1 MGFSKS
7 AVFVATTVAATLISG
22 AAQASAAPELPG
34 ADTELRAELTEA
46 LAEGGT
52 RFVPLSPTRVLD
64 TRNGTG
70 VPAAGPVGPA
80 GSIEVSVAGK
90 VPADAVAVA
99 LNVTGTG
106 GTANT
111 YITVWP
117 SGLERPL
124 ASNVNL
130 APGETRPNGAVTEIG
145 LDGFVSLYNN
155 AGKTHLIADLAG
167 YYTESTIDTAAY
179 STVEPVR
186 IRDTRNV
193 GGAVP
198 AGQSIEI
205 DFSAKVPASATAVTI
220 NLTGVGATQGTFVTA
235 WPTGTDRPTAS
246 SLNLS
251 SAAATPNQA
260 IVALGADRKIS
271 LFNNAGSTHLIVDL
285 VGYYSPE
292 SPYHF
297 YPVEPWRN
305 MDTRPG
311 GGLDGGYYGNLP
323 YTNLPAEIVAFTYN
337 VTGTNTTANTFVTVW
352 PAGIDL
358 PTVSNLNLAPGQTS
372 ANMATVGVGY
382 EDGER
387 AVSFYN
393 NAGYVDLIVDVSGV
407 FATPPPPPA
416 S

>member
-7 AVFVATTVAATLISG
+7 AVIVATTVAATLITG
-22 AAQASAAPELPG
+22 AAQASAAPEVPATVDAALQ
-34 ADTELRAELTEA
+34 AELTEA
-46 LAEGGT
+46 MAEGGT

-64 TRNGTG
+64 TRTG
-70 VPAAGPVGPA
+70 AGVPVGPA
-80 GSIEVSVAGK
+80 SSVDVSMVGK

-117 SGLERPL
+117 TGVERPL

-130 APGETRPNGAVTEIG
+130 APGETRPNGVVTEIG

-167 YYTESTIDTAAY
+167 YYTESTTNTAAY
-179 STVEPVR
+179 STLAPNRV
-186 IRDTRNV
+186 RDTRNS
-193 GGAVP
+193 GGAVQ

-220 NLTGVGATQGTFVTA
+220 NLTGVGATQNTFVTA

-251 SAAATPNQA
+251 SAAATPNQV
-260 IVALGADRKIS
+260 IVALGADRKVS
-271 LFNNAGSTHLIVDL
+271 LFNNAGSTHLIVDI
-285 VGYYSPE
+285 VGFYSTD
-292 SPYHF
+292 SLYLF
-297 YPVEPWRN
+297 YPFTPFRDY
-305 MDTRPG
+305 DTRINN
-311 GGLDGGYYGNLP
+311 DGFYDGESGNLLYP
-323 YTNLPAEIVAFTYN
+323 ELPTNIAAFTYN
-337 VTGTNTTANTFVTVW
+337 LTGTNITANTFLTAW
-352 PAGIDL
+352 PAGL
-358 PTVSNLNLAPGQTS
+358 ARPTASNLNLAPGQTS
-372 ANMATVGVGY
+372 ANMATIGVGY
-382 EDGER
+382 DSAEGAH

-393 NAGYVDLIVDVSGV
+393 NAGHLDLIVDISGF